1 MSTPPA
7 RGRTRE
13 LARRAITVLAT
24 PASDEASR
32 SSARAQLER
41 CLEAD
46 LVPRITELP
55 PRVTDDLVRR
65 ARAGEAFDAVGYSL
79 RRHILARWRTWRD
92 DDRAM
97 PAFIRT
103 LSRADA
109 THLRR
114 LREAA
119 GAVHVALIAAG
130 LDAPRRV
137 NLLTCLDERRAAR
150 VLSLV
155 QDLPEPPPRRE
166 VHKARL
172 HVLLSVAESDRAD
185 RMLDELGRQ
194 AFVWMFRALSSAHRE
209 HLRRAWP
216 VRAYNELAGR
226 PDAPEPDWHLADSTW
241 QRLIDGTGDRN

>member
-7 RGRTRE
+7 CGRARE
-13 LARRAITVLAT
+13 LARRAISVLGSA
-24 PASDEASR
+24 ASDEASR

-46 LVPRITELP
+46 LVTGTALLP
-55 PRVTDDLVRR
+55 PRVADDLGPRVRTD
-65 ARAGEAFDAVGYSL
+65 EAFDAAGYSL

-97 PAFIRT
+97 PAFIRK

-109 THLRR
+109 TQLPR

-119 GAVHVALIAAG
+119 GAVHVALLAAG

-172 HVLLSVAESDRAD
+172 HVLLSLAESDRAD

-194 AFVWMFRALSSAHRE
+194 AFVWLFRALPTGHRE
-209 HLRRAWP
+209 HIRRAWP
-216 VRAYNELAGR
+216 VSAYNELAGH

-241 QRLIDGTGDRN
+241 QRLINETGDNN